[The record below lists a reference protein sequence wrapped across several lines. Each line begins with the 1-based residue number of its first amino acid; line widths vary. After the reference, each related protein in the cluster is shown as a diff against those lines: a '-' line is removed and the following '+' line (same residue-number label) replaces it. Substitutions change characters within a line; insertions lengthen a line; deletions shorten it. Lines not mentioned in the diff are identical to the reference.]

1 MNSQLVDKFFE
12 AMSNSDVDTAMS
24 VLHDDCVNHDMGS
37 GQVMRG
43 IEENR
48 ADMENWTN
56 TFSDM
61 KVEPLNHVESGDTV
75 VDDWCQYWRY
85 GNARWVKN
93 TCHWK
98 KSRNARLSSCSISRW

>member
-61 KVEPLNHVESGDTV
+61 KV
-75 VDDWCQYWRY
+75 
-85 GNARWVKN
+85 
-93 TCHWK
+93 
-98 KSRNARLSSCSISRW
+98 